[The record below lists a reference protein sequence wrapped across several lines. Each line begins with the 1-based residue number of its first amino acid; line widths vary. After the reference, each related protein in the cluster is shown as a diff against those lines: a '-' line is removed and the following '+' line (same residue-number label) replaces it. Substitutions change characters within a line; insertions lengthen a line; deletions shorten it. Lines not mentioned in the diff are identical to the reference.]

1 MVALRPRQRPYT
13 PRRPPDEPVIVD
25 VEHQWPVAL
34 GAVRPSSAEVS
45 AALIDHAAA
54 RPALGQFRPGD
65 APAEWDGLE
74 GQEWD
79 TASLG
84 EWEAAGLA
92 LGDGPAGPEAI
103 PGAILDQPAS
113 RRPRRKPARQR
124 WAGAD
129 SLAWTGA
136 TLPAL
141 SDSPPDATYSRPRVG
156 SRPSA
161 TGWWWPFYLLLCGP
175 FLALG
180 RVLSRGRTAIPRTVL
195 ILAAF
200 TVILVTVAASAE
212 LLHRIRT
219 EAPAQAQPP
228 ATGAESGTGQGT
240 ETQPPEGAIPRQEG
254 SAAPAGLW
262 VTVANTDGQGVY
274 LRRQPDWSSKWVAW
288 NEGTKLHVLAAG
300 VGGVSVRG
308 APSASSAAWLQVR
321 DPEGRVGYVPEQYVT
336 LAPWP

>member
-13 PRRPPDEPVIVD
+13 PSRPPDEPVIVD
-25 VEHQWPVAL
+25 VEHRL
-34 GAVRPSSAEVS
+34 GALDAARLTVAGSSDTWA
-45 AALIDHAAA
+45 DYAAA
-54 RPALGQFRPGD
+54 RPALEEFWP
-65 APAEWDGLE
+65 APAPDGRSMP
-74 GQEWD
+74 GGRVWHV
-79 TASLG
+79 TSLG
-84 EWEAAGLA
+84 EWETAGVA

-103 PGAILDQPAS
+103 AGAIAGRPAS
-113 RRPRRKPARQR
+113 RWPRRKPTRRHRAS
-124 WAGAD
+124 AD
-129 SLAWTGA
+129 SPAWSGTA
-136 TLPAL
+136 LPAL
-141 SDSPPDATYSRPRVG
+141 SNDRPDATYLRPRG
-156 SRPSA
+156 GPSPSVLD
-161 TGWWWPFYLLLCGP
+161 WRWPFYMLLCGP
-175 FLALG
+175 FLLLG

-228 ATGAESGTGQGT
+228 AAGAESGTGQGT
-240 ETQPPEGAIPRQEG
+240 ETQPPDGAIPRQEG
-254 SAAPAGLW
+254 STAPAGLW

-274 LRRQPDWSSKWVAW
+274 LRHQPDWSSKWVAW

-308 APSASSAAWLQVR
+308 AAGASSAGWLQVR

>member
-13 PRRPPDEPVIVD
+13 PSRLLNESVVVD
-25 VEHQWPVAL
+25 VEHQLVAL
-34 GAVRPSSAEVS
+34 EAARPRSAGPS
-45 AALIDHAAA
+45 NTWTDHAAA
-54 RPALGQFRPGD
+54 RPTVEGLWPTEI
-65 APAEWDGLE
+65 PAEWDGPE

-84 EWEAAGLA
+84 EWEAAGVA

-113 RRPRRKPARQR
+113 RRPRRKPTRRHRAS
-124 WAGAD
+124 AD
-129 SLAWTGA
+129 SLAWTGP

-141 SDSPPDATYSRPRVG
+141 SDSPPNAPYSRPRVG

-321 DPEGRVGYVPEQYVT
+321 DPDGRVGYVPEQYVT